1 MAAGVQHQD
10 IPRSR
15 DQKMPTCE
23 SCPPVAKAKVL
34 NPCGPNAKPTI
45 IDMKSLPSKLV
56 KLMSALSNVPKD
68 KFNQGEGYKYLS
80 SDALLDRINP
90 ACVKLGLATVVDTE
104 LLDWR
109 EKTTK
114 SGMIW
119 QIVSVKVTVTII
131 DSDSG
136 EMLQTQ
142 GIGGGQDAG
151 DKAFSKAQTQGRKY
165 AFMLAMNISTGDD
178 PEVDESTDKADDTT
192 PCRKCG
198 KDALF
203 VKMGEFEDRQIK
215 CYTCPACKTET
226 RKEAN

>member
-1 MAAGVQHQD
+1 MAGVLAKKQSKSADDRSGPTPNHRCSNVNPCV
-10 IPRSR
+10 PRSS
-15 DQKMPTCE
+15 M
-23 SCPPVAKAKVL
+23 SCKIGKE
-34 NPCGPNAKPTI
+34 
-45 IDMKSLPSKLV
+45 LPAKLV
-56 KLMSALSNVPKD
+56 KLMAALSNVPKD

-131 DSDSG
+131 DSESG

-151 DKAFSKAQTQGRKY
+151 DKAFSKAQTAARKY
-165 AFMLAMNISTGDD
+165 AFMLALNISTGDD
-178 PEVDESTDKADDTT
+178 PELSGIDPSETGPIQCKHCDGKAIFVSTGDFEGQ
-192 PCRKCG
+192 PINVYLCPKC
-198 KDALF
+198 K
-203 VKMGEFEDRQIK
+203 K
-215 CYTCPACKTET
+215 ET
-226 RKEAN
+226 RVKV

>member
-1 MAAGVQHQD
+1 
-10 IPRSR
+10 
-15 DQKMPTCE
+15 
-23 SCPPVAKAKVL
+23 
-34 NPCGPNAKPTI
+34 
-45 IDMKSLPSKLV
+45 
-56 KLMSALSNVPKD
+56 MSALSNVPKD

-136 EMLQTQ
+136 EFLQTQ

-165 AFMLAMNISTGDD
+165 AFMLAMNIST
-178 PEVDESTDKADDTT
+178 
-192 PCRKCG
+192 
-198 KDALF
+198 
-203 VKMGEFEDRQIK
+203 
-215 CYTCPACKTET
+215 
-226 RKEAN
+226 

>member
-1 MAAGVQHQD
+1 MAAGVHQQS
-10 IPRSR
+10 IPGSR

-23 SCPPVAKAKVL
+23 SCPPVAKTKVL
-34 NPCGPNAKPTI
+34 NPCGPNATNA
-45 IDMKSLPSKLV
+45 DLKSLPSKLV

-68 KFNQGEGYKYLS
+68 KFNAGEGYKYLS
-80 SDALLDRINP
+80 SDALMDRINP

-136 EMLQTQ
+136 EFLQTQ

-178 PEVDESTDKADDTT
+178 PESNESIDKADDSV

-198 KDALF
+198 KGALY
-203 VKMGEFEDRQIK
+203 VKIGEFEDKQVK
-215 CYTCPACKTET
+215 CYICPA
-226 RKEAN
+226 

>member
-1 MAAGVQHQD
+1 V
-10 IPRSR
+10 I
-15 DQKMPTCE
+15 
-23 SCPPVAKAKVL
+23 
-34 NPCGPNAKPTI
+34 
-45 IDMKSLPSKLV
+45 
-56 KLMSALSNVPKD
+56 
-68 KFNQGEGYKYLS
+68 
-80 SDALLDRINP
+80 
-90 ACVKLGLATVVDTE
+90 DTE

-119 QIVSVKVTVTII
+119 QIVSVKVTVNII

-136 EMLQTQ
+136 EFLQTQ

-178 PEVDESTDKADDTT
+178 PESTDKADDSV

-198 KDALF
+198 KSALF
-203 VKMGEFEDRQIK
+203 VKMGEFEDRQVK

-226 RKEAN
+226 RKEAR

>member
-1 MAAGVQHQD
+1 M
-10 IPRSR
+10 
-15 DQKMPTCE
+15 
-23 SCPPVAKAKVL
+23 
-34 NPCGPNAKPTI
+34 NPCGSKCKVTADTLKV
-45 IDMKSLPSKLV
+45 LPGKLV

-90 ACVKLGLATVVDTE
+90 ACVKLGLATVIDTE

-114 SGMIW
+114 SGMVW

-151 DKAFSKAQTQGRKY
+151 DKAFSKAQTQARKY
-165 AFMLAMNISTGDD
+165 CWMLALNISTGEDQELD
-178 PEVDESTDKADDTT
+178 NIDIAEKEPIQCKHCDGKAIFTS
-192 PCRKCG
+192 
-198 KDALF
+198 A
-203 VKMGEFEDRQIK
+203 GEFEGQPINVYLCPK
-215 CYTCPACKTET
+215 CKKET
-226 RKEAN
+226 RMKA